1 MVRIRLRRM
10 GSKKQPIYRIVIADK
25 EAPRDGAFIETVGIY
40 NPRTEP
46 ATIQVKEERI
56 LYWMNVG
63 ASPSES
69 TAMLLKKVGTLGR
82 VERLRKGEALEALVA
97 EAAAN
102 LAPVPDQRT
111 RIGRVTPQKPKTEA
125 AAAAAE

>member
-46 ATIQVKEERI
+46 ATIQVKEDRI

-82 VERLRKGEALEALVA
+82 FERLRKGEALETLVA

-111 RIGRVTPQKPKTEA
+111 RIGRVAAPKPKTEA
-125 AAAAAE
+125 AAVAAE

>member
-1 MVRIRLRRM
+1 M

-25 EAPRDGAFIETVGIY
+25 EAPRDGAFIETVGVY

-63 ASPSES
+63 ASPSDS
-69 TAMLLKKVGTLGR
+69 TAQLLKKIGTLDR
-82 VERLRKGEALEALVA
+82 FERLRKGEALEALVA

-102 LAPVPDQRT
+102 VAPVPDQKT
-111 RIGRVTPQKPKTEA
+111 RIGRVAAQKPKTEPAPA
-125 AAAAAE
+125 AAVE

>member
-1 MVRIRLRRM
+1 M

-25 EAPRDGAFIETVGIY
+25 EAPRDGAFIENVGIY

-46 ATIQVKEERI
+46 ATIQVKEDRI

-63 ASPSES
+63 ASPSDS
-69 TAMLLKKVGTLGR
+69 TAMLLKKVGTLDR
-82 VERLRKGEALEALVA
+82 FERLRKGEALETLLA
-97 EAAAN
+97 EAAAT

-111 RIGRVTPQKPKTEA
+111 RIGRVAAPKAKTEA
-125 AAAAAE
+125 AAVAAE